1 MNMDMSN
8 SSYLPQ
14 DKIIIRPLTNE
25 DKDFVL
31 SYTNKT
37 WEWGDYIKDVWNS
50 WINDKIGLFAAVDI
64 NGKAVAICH
73 MDVIEN
79 NVAWLEGMRVH
90 PDHRNKG
97 LASILTKY
105 CIEIAKERG
114 LSYAMLV
121 TSSKNAPARKVAEK
135 LGFSVLA
142 RYTNFSYEKDEIIE
156 VSEARRAIL
165 HEADL
170 VWNYLTAS
178 CNYSFN
184 NGIIGSRL
192 KPWAFTFMNKTIL
205 EEDLVSG
212 NVIIHGIR
220 QLDGIALL
228 GSPIDNKLN
237 VRFIDGTPDGLKE
250 ITKWL
255 KLQSKELNLRGI
267 EGFTPVTPLIIN
279 TLKNEGF
286 DVREERQLLVYA
298 LKLRKE

>member
-1 MNMDMSN
+1 MS
-8 SSYLPQ
+8 SSDYSFQ
-14 DKIIIRPLTNE
+14 NIVIRPLTNE
-25 DKDFVL
+25 DRDFVL

-37 WEWGDYIKDVWNS
+37 WEWGDYIKDVWDS
-50 WINDKIGLFAAVDI
+50 WINDKIGMFVAIDM

-73 MDVIEN
+73 MDIIEN

-90 PDHRNKG
+90 PDYRNKG
-97 LASILTKY
+97 LASILTNY
-105 CIEIAKERG
+105 CIKIATERG

-121 TSSKNAPARKVAEK
+121 TSSKNTPARKVAEK
-135 LGFSVLA
+135 LGFSVMA
-142 RYTNFSYEKDEIIE
+142 RYTNFSYEKSEIVE
-156 VSEARRAIL
+156 VSEAHRATI

-184 NGIIGSRL
+184 NGIIASRS
-192 KPWAFTFMNKTIL
+192 KPWAFTFMSRNIL

-212 NVIIHGIR
+212 NVIVHGIK

-228 GSPIDNKLN
+228 GNPINNMLN

-250 ITKWL
+250 ITKGL
-255 KLQSKELNLRGI
+255 KLQLKELNLNGI

-286 DVREERQLLVYA
+286 NVREERQLLVYA
-298 LKLRKE
+298 LKLRKA